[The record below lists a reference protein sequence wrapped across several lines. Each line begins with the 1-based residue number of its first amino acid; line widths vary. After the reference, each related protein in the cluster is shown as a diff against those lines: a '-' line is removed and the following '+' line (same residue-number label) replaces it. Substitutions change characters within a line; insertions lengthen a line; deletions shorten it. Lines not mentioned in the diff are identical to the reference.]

1 MQILIRDTLYFYET
15 LSGNSA
21 LHYASWK
28 GYKDVID
35 VFVANNANIEIRGT
49 DGQTPLMEGS
59 YKGQLD
65 VVKKLLDLGADP
77 SLEVLNGP
85 YSGKTACLMAKLR
98 NVTDIVQFFKS
109 EGLEWTCNEGPL
121 KFIKYVLQLMY
132 DFF

>member
-1 MQILIRDTLYFYET
+1 M
-15 LSGNSA
+15 
-21 LHYASWK
+21 
-28 GYKDVID
+28 ID

-98 NVTDIVQFFKS
+98 NVTDFVQFFKS